1 MNNDTNTAGLKK
13 LAFTNGL
20 IGIIGPILSFFIRII
35 GLAMVS
41 SKLAKTG
48 HTLTQQEIFS
58 AQLPVYL
65 ISAIPG
71 LIVLILGI
79 VALVKFRKAENNT
92 VSLAA
97 HILLIVGGALSIV
110 FGIFGEIPEFIGGIL
125 YLTSLKKFDQPQF
138 PNQNIQQ

>member
-97 HILLIVGGALSIV
+97 HILLIVGGALS
-110 FGIFGEIPEFIGGIL
+110 
-125 YLTSLKKFDQPQF
+125 
-138 PNQNIQQ
+138 